1 MEILSYL
8 EDEIYLFV
16 LGAIMVVSG
25 IIKENRLLDNTY
37 GYLKSKFKSN
47 RVVIAILSLISGVLP
62 IQGRSSISAGILDTA
77 TSDDNCI
84 GCETDNNA
92 SRKKLGVVDYLT
104 THHFYMW
111 SPLEKTVILPMGA
124 FGLSY
129 LAWLGTIWPLI
140 AVSALFIGSYCW
152 FAVKEEE
159 VQIKAESNLGF
170 GDFARNA
177 LPFLLAIVGY
187 IALGGEGPLAVFGV
201 FGTLLVYYVI
211 ANRAFDLK
219 KLNSYINWKTL
230 GIIAVIFAVAGYAQ
244 EHRAWIES
252 TVKHIGFNMHT
263 VPGFILISLLAFVA
277 SFSMGSSSK
286 FAAVT
291 VLLSTV
297 FGIQYLPWFF
307 ALDYT
312 GYLLTPVHDCVMIG
326 KRYFGTSYKTYYT
339 ALIAWA
345 LLLISVAG
353 TFTLIK

>member
-1 MEILSYL
+1 MI
-8 EDEIYLFV
+8 
-16 LGAIMVVSG
+16 VSG

-47 RVVIAILSLISGVLP
+47 RAVIAVLSLISGILP
-62 IQGRSSISAGILDTA
+62 IQGRASISAGILDTA
-77 TSDDNCI
+77 TSDDNCT
-84 GCETDNNA
+84 GCESRNND

-129 LAWLGTIWPLI
+129 MTWLGIIWPLI

-152 FAVKEEE
+152 FAVKETE
-159 VQIKAESNLGF
+159 VQIKAKSDLRL
-170 GDFARNA
+170 GDFIRNA

-187 IALGGEGPLAVFGV
+187 IVLGGRGPLAVFGV
-201 FGTLLVYYVI
+201 FGILLAYYIIV
-211 ANRAFDLK
+211 NRAFNIK

-230 GIIAVIFAVAGYAQ
+230 GIIAVIFAIAGYAQ

-252 TVKHIGFNMHT
+252 TVRHIGVNMHT
-263 VPGFILISLLAFVA
+263 IPGFILISLLTFVA
-277 SFSMGSSSK
+277 SFSMGSSGK
-286 FAAVT
+286 FAAIT
-291 VLLSTV
+291 ILFTTIFGREYLL
-297 FGIQYLPWFF
+297 WFF
-307 ALDYT
+307 TLDYV

-339 ALIAWA
+339 ALITWA
-345 LLLISVAG
+345 LLLILTAG
-353 TFTLIK
+353 YLLYMI

>member
-1 MEILSYL
+1 MILSYL

-16 LGAIMVVSG
+16 LGVVMVVSG
-25 IIKENRLLDNTY
+25 IIKEKRLLDNTY

-47 RVVIAILSLISGVLP
+47 RAVISILSLISGVLP
-62 IQGRSSISAGILDTA
+62 IQGRASISAGILDTA

-84 GCETDNNA
+84 GCESRNNS

-129 LAWLGTIWPLI
+129 LTWLGTIWPLI
-140 AVSALFIGSYCW
+140 AVSALFIISYCW
-152 FAVKEEE
+152 FAVKEGE
-159 VQIKAESNLGF
+159 VEIKAKLVLSF
-170 GDFARNA
+170 GDFVQNA
-177 LPFLLAIVGY
+177 LPFLLAIIGY
-187 IALGGEGPLAVFGV
+187 IALGGKGPLAVFGV
-201 FGTLLVYYVI
+201 FGVLLGYYIIV
-211 ANRAFDLK
+211 NKAFDLK

-244 EHRAWIES
+244 EHRSWIEPAVRNVGL
-252 TVKHIGFNMHT
+252 TMHT
-263 VPGFILISLLAFVA
+263 VSGFILISLIAFSA
-277 SFSMGSSSK
+277 SFSMGSSGK

-297 FGIQYLPWFF
+297 FGKEYLPWFF

-326 KRYFGTSYKTYYT
+326 KRYFGTSLKTYYT
-339 ALIAWA
+339 ALITWA
-345 LLLISVAG
+345 ILLLSVAG
-353 TFTLIK
+353 VLITCK